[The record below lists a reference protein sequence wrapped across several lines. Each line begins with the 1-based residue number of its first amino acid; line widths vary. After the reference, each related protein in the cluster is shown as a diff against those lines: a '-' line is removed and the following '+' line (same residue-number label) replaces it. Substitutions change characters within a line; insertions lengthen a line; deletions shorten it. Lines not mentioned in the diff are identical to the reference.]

1 MSDQMINLVDMTLD
15 QIVKA
20 CVEVNDEDQARG
32 LRSLLILA
40 DEELVPMPEKPA
52 RALVE
57 HGYLVEQDGGGI
69 GWTDDAKEIVTKAM
83 DDWKFNSVR
92 RVDKA
97 LTEYRKRERDR
108 PGGTLITPP
117 GVATTAGADR

>member
-40 DEELVPMPEKPA
+40 DEELVPMPEKPV
-52 RALVE
+52 RSLVE
-57 HGYLVEQDGGGI
+57 HGYLIEEKSGI
-69 GWTDDAKEIVTKAM
+69 AWTEESKEIVLQVI
-83 DDWKFNSVR
+83 DDWESNPVT
-92 RVDKA
+92 RVDKL
-97 LTEYRKRERDR
+97 LTEYRKREQDR
-108 PGGTLITPP
+108 
-117 GVATTAGADR
+117 AGERLTKADNPVRV